1 MTFFYFLCSGAF
13 STLLDVGLFRL
24 LGTLLDSSLAFVIS
38 YAFCVFVR
46 YFIDARLVL
55 DIQRRPSSFLSYLGV
70 NLVVMCIG
78 LLAYQQAL
86 LAFTP
91 LQAKIISIPVT
102 LISGFVILKGVVFRK
117 RVAE

>member
-1 MTFFYFLCSGAF
+1 MSFFYFLCSGAF

-24 LGTLLDSSLAFVIS
+24 LGIFLDGSLAFVLS

-55 DIQRRPSSFLSYLGV
+55 DIERRASSFLSYAGV
-70 NLVVMCIG
+70 NLLVMCIG
-78 LLAYQQAL
+78 LLAYRQAL
-86 LAFTP
+86 VAFTP

-102 LISGFVILKGVVFRK
+102 LVSGFVILKGVVFRK
-117 RVAE
+117 SVSE